1 MEGDD
6 GGDLPERGGGGD
18 GEANEGMTQLPLPDT
33 SHTTDSE
40 PPRKPPNGRPH
51 SSSIS
56 SVRFV
61 DPPSRKSSTAS
72 LRTQSLRAATNA
84 NTPVATTPAFTPPR
98 AAADPRQPN
107 PTISTS
113 PSRSDPFSQLDDAV
127 SPKTTT
133 PRASPSTQLRPF
145 PNGNGR
151 LSPAANANSP
161 TMLSPGG
168 SVVRRSSQDRRVRSE
183 GVPHR
188 PGPLLAHGKRPSVVT
203 GGYESST
210 DDTSD
215 SSPDGPST
223 QPTRLPLPSSSS
235 FSAHRGL
242 IGLGL
247 GEGRRRAQSLMSPIE
262 SARSPT
268 PDASSSDLSL
278 TRPLPSGLARGSS
291 LRPGGGGGGGGP
303 ASRHASRDPLRP
315 SGLRSP
321 HTAEPL
327 ATQPTRISSQ
337 RSARSA
343 HLPPSRS
350 DSIMSAGPSRVPSRV
365 LDARSPRVSGDRGGD
380 GATSPSRKGKERE
393 DRLANGLAAS
403 LGLGASSRDVALTA
417 GMSCVSSS

>member
-1 MEGDD
+1 MTPLS
-6 GGDLPERGGGGD
+6 LPEV
-18 GEANEGMTQLPLPDT
+18 TT
-33 SHTTDSE
+33 HTTDSE

-98 AAADPRQPN
+98 AAADPRQPY
-107 PTISTS
+107 PPISTP
-113 PSRSDPFSQLDDAV
+113 PSRSDPFPQVDDAV
-127 SPKTTT
+127 SPRTTT

-151 LSPAANANSP
+151 LSPSANANSP

-183 GVPHR
+183 GVPYR

-210 DDTSD
+210 DDTSE

-262 SARSPT
+262 SVRSPT

-291 LRPGGGGGGGGP
+291 FRPGGGVGGGP

-343 HLPPSRS
+343 LANLPPSRS

-365 LDARSPRVSGDRGGD
+365 LDARSPRVNGDRGGD
-380 GATSPSRKGKERE
+380 GAISPSRKGKERD
-393 DRLANGLAAS
+393 DRNANGLAAS

-417 GMSCVSSS
+417 GMSCVPPHCSFKSF